1 MPERTATTEERIEAR
16 SGVDLTTLIV
26 AALAAAIAALV
37 TSRLWHGGT
46 LLSTAMTPVIV
57 ALVKEYLDRPVR
69 KVGQV
74 ARAPL
79 QTVREPNA
87 FRTVSVPAG
96 GRGSERPA
104 ATVEP
109 LEPADE
115 AQWTSPPDND
125 GAPETPYRVYRRRP
139 SVRAWW
145 KVGLITGIAAFV
157 VAGAALT
164 LPELVGGTS
173 VTGSGRTTLFHGS
186 SSSSSGEPS
195 GDDETTGTDGTTSSP
210 SSQDEQDPAPTQRTT
225 ESPSATPTT
234 RSAPESE
241 NSTPTKS
248 APSSGTSTPA
258 PQQAPGA
265 TKP

>member
-16 SGVDLTTLIV
+16 SGVDLTTLVV

-46 LLSTAMTPVIV
+46 LFSTAMTPVIV

-79 QTVREPNA
+79 QTVRQPNA

-96 GRGSERPA
+96 GRAAHRPA
-104 ATVEP
+104 ATGAAP
-109 LEPADE
+109 GPRGAAPDRPEPAAG
-115 AQWTSPPDND
+115 AQWPSPPDED

-145 KVGLITGIAAFV
+145 K
-157 VAGAALT
+157 
-164 LPELVGGTS
+164 
-173 VTGSGRTTLFHGS
+173 
-186 SSSSSGEPS
+186 
-195 GDDETTGTDGTTSSP
+195 
-210 SSQDEQDPAPTQRTT
+210 
-225 ESPSATPTT
+225 
-234 RSAPESE
+234 
-241 NSTPTKS
+241 
-248 APSSGTSTPA
+248 
-258 PQQAPGA
+258 
-265 TKP
+265 

>member
-1 MPERTATTEERIEAR
+1 MPGTTATTEERIEAR
-16 SGVDLTTLIV
+16 SGVDLTTLVV

-46 LLSTAMTPVIV
+46 LFSTAMTPVIV

-96 GRGSERPA
+96 GRGSDRPA
-104 ATVEP
+104 ATAEP

-115 AQWTSPPDND
+115 APWTSPPDED
-125 GAPETPYRVYRRRP
+125 GAAETPYRVYRRRP

-145 KVGLITGIAAFV
+145 KVGLITGIVAFV
-157 VAGAALT
+157 VAAAALT

-173 VTGSGRTTLFHGS
+173 VTGSGRTTLFHGTS
-186 SSSSSGEPS
+186 SSSLGE
-195 GDDETTGTDGTTSSP
+195 
-210 SSQDEQDPAPTQRTT
+210 Q
-225 ESPSATPTT
+225 
-234 RSAPESE
+234 SE
-241 NSTPTKS
+241 GGGAAGGGGGPR
-248 APSSGTSTPA
+248 APSP
-258 PQQAPGA
+258 
-265 TKP
+265 